1 MTRNSLRLTR
11 VAAVIAAAAFALPA
25 AARAQG
31 AAPQPRAQS
40 VTPPQRFEVRPFVGA
55 YLPTGD
61 QKDILDAGVLAG
73 AQGAMH
79 LTPYASL
86 VGTVS
91 YASSSDKALPTNAG
105 VDLWQ
110 YDLGV
115 EGHLTRSFANG
126 VSLKPFA
133 GVGGGGRSYDYRD
146 HDGDVQ
152 NRLAGYGALG
162 LGVSRGRLGARVE
175 GRDYV
180 SSFKGLRGELPDAKA
195 RNDVSL
201 GAALTIGF

>member
-1 MTRNSLRLTR
+1 VTAF
-11 VAAVIAAAAFALPA
+11 AAVIAGAALALPA

-31 AAPQPRAQS
+31 AAPRPRTQSTQGAQS

-61 QKDILDAGVLAG
+61 QHDVLDAGVLAG
-73 AQGAMH
+73 AQGAVR
-79 LTPYASL
+79 LTNYASL

-91 YASSSDKALPTNAG
+91 YASSADKRLPTADG

-126 VSLKPFA
+126 YTLRPFA
-133 GVGGGGRSYDYRD
+133 GVGAGGRSYDYRD
-146 HDGDVQ
+146 RTADVQ

-162 LGVSRGRLGARVE
+162 LGVLRGRVGARVE
-175 GRDYV
+175 ARDYV

-201 GAALTIGF
+201 AAAFTVGF